1 MHVDLTLL
9 AVLKIV
15 QHMIQ
20 ECYEADSQRFVLQA
34 REDDVQQSE
43 KVRIF
48 HHGQHKKLVKRS
60 LISKLQTD
68 QGVPEGHDACSDY
81 LVANLLFNPAVLDA
95 DAQALLL
102 SEVVPVFTDE
112 DNQILEKLPDKED
125 VKDVLFKSNL
135 NAAPGTDGITS
146 LLYKEC
152 WDTR

>member
-1 MHVDLTLL
+1 M
-9 AVLKIV
+9 
-15 QHMIQ
+15 
-20 ECYEADSQRFVLQA
+20 
-34 REDDVQQSE
+34 
-43 KVRIF
+43 
-48 HHGQHKKLVKRS
+48 
-60 LISKLQTD
+60 
-68 QGVPEGHDACSDY
+68 
-81 LVANLLFNPAVLDA
+81 ANLLFNPAVLDA

>member
-1 MHVDLTLL
+1 MRLTANGLSSKL
-9 AVLKIV
+9 EK
-15 QHMIQ
+15 MMFS
-20 ECYEADSQRFVLQA
+20 SQR
-34 REDDVQQSE
+34 
-43 KVRIF
+43 
-48 HHGQHKKLVKRS
+48 RS
-60 LISKLQTD
+60 GFFTMISTRSSILKLQTD
-68 QGVPEGHDACSDY
+68 QEALEGHDACSDY

-95 DAQALLL
+95 DAQALLQ
-102 SEVVPVFTDE
+102 SEVVPGFTDE